1 MEAVAQLTDELDE
14 ALAELSSLE
23 AEKARLQACVVVA
36 VERVRCL
43 IDRRASAR
51 FLQSA
56 RNRGGNLGDTL
67 AAAEVACLLRTSE
80 RSAFRLVQQAQMLC
94 TYHPTTLAALRD
106 GSISWSHATT
116 LIHEYTGV
124 PAATA
129 LAVEAALLPVAIRT
143 TTTKL
148 AYQARRLR
156 NQYHPDSIDQRA
168 RSAEAR
174 RRVEMEPDD
183 DAMAWLSV
191 YLPATSATAID
202 AHLTG
207 VARQL
212 QGPAERRTLA
222 QLRTDILVD
231 LLLPVPASGP
241 RLGQAGPAAELRG
254 AFGGPRARAPRASNE
269 GHPHAG
275 DEDEHAGEGAGENT
289 GGAEP
294 LTATPLPDGLRA
306 HINVTV
312 PVLSLLG
319 VDDAPAQLEGYGPI
333 PAELARRIAAHAP
346 SFTRLLT
353 HPETGAV
360 LSVGRTTYAV
370 PSDLKNWLR
379 VRDRTCRHPGCNIPA
394 SRSELDHTTPWAH
407 GGGTNHDNLAH
418 LCRKHHMFKS
428 EGLWHYEQA
437 HPGVLT
443 ATSLAGRTYTAT
455 ADDPPF

>member
-1 MEAVAQLTDELDE
+1 M
-14 ALAELSSLE
+14 
-23 AEKARLQACVVVA
+23 
-36 VERVRCL
+36 
-43 IDRRASAR
+43 
-51 FLQSA
+51 
-56 RNRGGNLGDTL
+56 
-67 AAAEVACLLRTSE
+67 ACLLRTSE
-80 RSAFRLVQQAQMLC
+80 RSAFLLVQQARVLC
-94 TYHPTTLAALRD
+94 TYHPATLAALRD
-106 GSISWSHATT
+106 GSISWSHATV
-116 LIHEYTGV
+116 LIHEYSGV

-129 LAVEAALLPVAIRT
+129 LAAEAALLPVAIRT
-143 TTTKL
+143 TTTRL

-156 NQYHPDSIDQRA
+156 AQYHPDTIDQRA
-168 RSAEAR
+168 RSAETR
-174 RRVEMEPDD
+174 RRVELEPDD
-183 DAMAWLSV
+183 DAMAWLNV

-207 VARQL
+207 AARHL

-231 LLLPVPASGP
+231 LLLPGPGAGP
-241 RLGQAGPAAELRG
+241 RPARSDSDEELRG
-254 AFGGPRARAPRASNE
+254 ACGGPRARVPRVSDARR
-269 GHPHAG
+269 PHAA
-275 DEDEHAGEGAGENT
+275 DQDEHAGWDAGENAGETT
-289 GGAEP
+289 GVAR
-294 LTATPLPDGLRA
+294 LRTATPLPDGLRA

-353 HPETGAV
+353 HPETGVV

-394 SRSELDHTTPWAH
+394 SRSELDHTTPWAR
-407 GGGTNHDNLAH
+407 GGGTDHDNLAH

-437 HPGVLT
+437 HPGVIT
-443 ATSLAGRTYTAT
+443 ATSLAGRTYTAP